1 MLRHPRFFRLVS
13 RFFSQLHSSQLLLAV
28 LSIVGCAIVLMGLG
42 QPRLAAQQSTAQ
54 QLIAQQQSATAVF
67 DEVWRTVNEKFYDP
81 NFNGVDWP
89 AMRDTYRSRVAQT
102 ESPEQAAV
110 VINQM
115 LAELNTSHTRFYTPE
130 EPAYYQLLGVFLPR
144 STELQEQLTAF
155 LPDGKSV
162 YSDIGIFTQRLNNQV
177 FIKALLDESPAATS
191 GLQVG
196 DELLSVD
203 GQPFHPIR
211 SFVDKADQPVT
222 VTIRRSPNSNPED
235 ITVTPKRFDAT
246 TMFLEAQTASTQ
258 VIEQDG
264 KSIGYVH
271 IWSYAGDQYH
281 EQLQRDLLYGDLK
294 DADALVLDLREG
306 WGGASTNYLNLYNQ
320 RNLSLTSI
328 PRNGVR
334 YTSGSAWTKPVV
346 LLVNEGSRSGKEILA
361 YGFQQLQI
369 GPVVGSKTAGAV
381 VAGSPFLMQDGSLLY
396 VAVTDVYLDNDF
408 RLEGVGVTPDVEVPF
423 ALEYAQGADPQ
434 KEQAIVVAA
443 ALVTR

>member
-1 MLRHPRFFRLVS
+1 MLRRFLFRFPRWFVRGYAV
-13 RFFSQLHSSQLLLAV
+13 RFWFAS
-28 LSIVGCAIVLMGLG
+28 LSIAMILVMVIGLS
-42 QPRLAAQQSTAQ
+42 QSRLAAQSPSTS
-54 QLIAQQQSATAVF
+54 LL
-67 DEVWRTVNEKFYDP
+67 DEVWQTVNEQFYDP
-81 NFNGVDWP
+81 NFNGVNW
-89 AMRDTYRSRVAQT
+89 AALRDQYRSQI
-102 ESPEQAAV
+102 SQATSREEAAI

-144 STELQEQLTAF
+144 STELQEQLAAF
-155 LPDGKSV
+155 LPDGKSI
-162 YSDIGIFTQRLNNQV
+162 YSDIGVVTQPLNNKV
-177 FIKALLDESPAATS
+177 FIKALLDGSPAVAS

-196 DELLSVD
+196 DELISVD

-211 SFVDKADQPVT
+211 SFQDKADQPVT
-222 VTIRRSPNSNPED
+222 VTIRRSFNSNPED

-246 TMFLEAQTASTQ
+246 IMFLDAQTASTQ
-258 VIEQDG
+258 VIDQDG
-264 KSIGYVH
+264 KKVGYVH

-281 EQLQRDLLYGDLK
+281 QQLQRDLLYGDLK
-294 DADALVLDLREG
+294 DADALVIDLREG

-320 RNLSLTSI
+320 RSLSLTSI

-334 YTSGSAWTKPVV
+334 YTSSSAWTKPVV

-396 VAVTDVYLDNDF
+396 VAVTDVYLDGGV
-408 RLEGVGVTPDVEVPF
+408 RLEGAGIAPDVEVPMT
-423 ALEYAQGADPQ
+423 LEYAQGADPQ

-443 ALVTR
+443 ALVTQ